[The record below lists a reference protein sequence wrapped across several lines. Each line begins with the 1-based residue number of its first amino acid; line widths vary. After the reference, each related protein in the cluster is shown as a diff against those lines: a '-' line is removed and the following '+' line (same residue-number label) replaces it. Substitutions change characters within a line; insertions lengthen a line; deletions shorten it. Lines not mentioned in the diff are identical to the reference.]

1 MLSKLSS
8 RISQSLGLGA
18 RGVSTAPSRA
28 AAKPASDLALQQS
41 SSAAVIGMLAND
53 STSVNAYTIHY
64 HYAQQKKQADVG

>member
-18 RGVSTAPSRA
+18 RGVSTAPSR
-28 AAKPASDLALQQS
+28 DLARQQS

-64 HYAQQKKQADVG
+64 HYAKQKKQADLG